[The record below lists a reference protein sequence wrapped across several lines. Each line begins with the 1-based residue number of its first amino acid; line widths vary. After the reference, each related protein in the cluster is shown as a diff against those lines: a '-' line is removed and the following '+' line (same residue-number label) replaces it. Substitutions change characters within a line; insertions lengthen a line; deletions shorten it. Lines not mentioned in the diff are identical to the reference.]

1 LLFHKNAPKFQ
12 FHNQIQI
19 FCKAA
24 EEEEEEEE
32 EEAEGTS
39 GNIRQ
44 MPVMGV
50 MHLSASLFLCCWT
63 QSLDSHSFARN
74 SSATASINSS
84 VFKYSLL
91 DILHSNMYSCQ
102 E

>member
-1 LLFHKNAPKFQ
+1 LLFHKNAPEFQ

-19 FCKAA
+19 FCKA
-24 EEEEEEEE
+24 EEEEE

-63 QSLDSHSFARN
+63 QSLDSHSFACN

-84 VFKYSLL
+84 VFK
-91 DILHSNMYSCQ
+91 
-102 E
+102 

>member
-1 LLFHKNAPKFQ
+1 LLFHKNAPEFQ

-19 FCKAA
+19 FCKA
-24 EEEEEEEE
+24 EEEEE

-50 MHLSASLFLCCWT
+50 MHLSASLFLCC
-63 QSLDSHSFARN
+63 
-74 SSATASINSS
+74 
-84 VFKYSLL
+84 
-91 DILHSNMYSCQ
+91 
-102 E
+102 